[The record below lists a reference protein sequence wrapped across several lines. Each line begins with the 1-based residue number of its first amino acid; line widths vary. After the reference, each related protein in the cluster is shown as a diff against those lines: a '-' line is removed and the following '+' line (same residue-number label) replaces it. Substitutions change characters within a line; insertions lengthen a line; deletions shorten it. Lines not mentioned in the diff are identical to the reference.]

1 MSRVTNNAKAGF
13 KKVSHVIFDM
23 DGLLLDSEC
32 LYTEASVNVLNQF
45 NKTFTH
51 EMKISVMGM
60 TGRESAKFLIKHLE
74 LSVPVEEFMRL
85 MNIEYQHI
93 MPNAKLMPG
102 AEQLVKHL
110 HKNNIP
116 IAVAT
121 SSCKE
126 SFDLKTQNHKHFFN
140 LFHHTVTGGSDPEVG
155 SGKPSPDIFLVCAS
169 RFPDKPKPYDC
180 LVLEDA
186 PNGVTAAVSAGMQC
200 VMVPDKET
208 SPEKCQH
215 ATLILPSLTDLKPE
229 LFGLPAIK

>member
-23 DGLLLDSEC
+23 DGLLLD
-32 LYTEASVNVLNQF
+32 TEGVYKKIIGGIAASFGKKYSPELRSKLLGRQEIDTSKLAVKELALPINWEQF
-45 NKTFTH
+45 FEMFRTESNKLLTNCP
-51 EMKISVMGM
+51 
-60 TGRESAKFLIKHLE
+60 LL
-74 LSVPVEEFMRL
+74 
-85 MNIEYQHI
+85 
-93 MPNAKLMPG
+93 PG